1 MGNSIVPDM
10 VKLIRGEFGFL
21 NESLVGDNGIVKDT
35 TQKISDQFNSSVT
48 SVGNSLDK
56 FRTEFNPKLKINM
69 TQMSNKEHLNKITG
83 VAINFNRSV
92 DSMGKGL
99 AKFGTGEGGFADPLK
114 SNMELYADKDY
125 FGSMFREDGTI
136 KTSMELLRDFG
147 VLAAKYKASSS
158 TKVASATV
166 STSC

>member
-56 FRTEFNPKLKINM
+56 FGTEFNPKLKTNM

-83 VAINFNRSV
+83 VAINFNSSV

-125 FGSMFREDGTI
+125 FGVCF
-136 KTSMELLRDFG
+136 
-147 VLAAKYKASSS
+147 AKMARSKHLWSYSSPNRQIILTASL
-158 TKVASATV
+158 KRVILGLE
-166 STSC
+166 